1 MRSDRKIK
9 MKYFGNNCFHI
20 LDSKNSKISVDD
32 KIKLTHI
39 VQGYPLLVSEV
50 VREGKSLGS
59 FTAGK
64 AQGILFKLL

>member
-1 MRSDRKIK
+1 MPDRKIK
-9 MKYFGNNCFHI
+9 MKYLGNNCFHI